1 MSVLSESLEQSK
13 LIYESQISELKIEK
27 EDREEE
33 ASKAAKLITSH
44 ENLERRIKDKE
55 KLI

>member
-1 MSVLSESLEQSK
+1 MSILSESLEQSK

-33 ASKAAKLITSH
+33 ANKAAKLITSH

>member
-1 MSVLSESLEQSK
+1 MSTLSESLEQSK

-33 ASKAAKLITSH
+33 ANKAAKLISSH